1 MIDHINLLD
10 GLNLNPIPLD
20 FSQQISTTKW
30 LGAIEGKVNSVIDIV
45 NNMEN
50 DNNIYTDEQ
59 VAIIQKEIDELNQML
74 LSGEYIKDGSINVSK
89 LNPSFYTDLRETV
102 VNYVHEATKFVTF
115 GLKGDYFV
123 AYMPYSWKD
132 LDFGTNEDGCLTITM

>member
-1 MIDHINLLD
+1 MVNHINLLD

-20 FSQQISTTKW
+20 FSQQISTSKW
-30 LGAIEGKVNSVIDIV
+30 LGAIEAKVNSVIDIV

-50 DNNIYTDEQ
+50 DNNTYTDEQ
-59 VAIIQKEIDELNQML
+59 INIIQKEIDELNRML
-74 LSGEYIKDGSINVSK
+74 LSGEYIKDGSIKVEK
-89 LNPSFYTDLRETV
+89 LDPSFYKDLQSIV

-132 LDFGTNEDGCLTITM
+132 LNFGTTENGELTITM

>member
-30 LGAIEGKVNSVIDIV
+30 LGAIEAKVNSVIDIV

-50 DNNIYTDEQ
+50 DNNTYTDEQ
-59 VAIIQKEIDELNQML
+59 IAKIQKEIDELNRML
-74 LSGEYIKDGSINVSK
+74 LSGEYIKDGSIKVEK
-89 LNPSFYTDLRETV
+89 LDPSFYKDLQSVV

-115 GLKGDYFV
+115 GLQGDYFI

-132 LDFGTNEDGCLTITM
+132 LDFGTTENGELTITM

>member
-1 MIDHINLLD
+1 MINHINLLD

-30 LGAIEGKVNSVIDIV
+30 LGAIESKVNSVIDIV

-59 VAIIQKEIDELNQML
+59 IAKIQKEIDELNRML
-74 LSGEYIKDGSINVSK
+74 LSGEYIKDGSIKVEK
-89 LNPSFYTDLRETV
+89 LDPSFYKDLQSVV

-132 LDFGTNEDGCLTITM
+132 LDFGTTENGELTITM

>member
-30 LGAIEGKVNSVIDIV
+30 LGAIEAKVNSVIDIV

-50 DNNIYTDEQ
+50 DNNTYTDEQ
-59 VAIIQKEIDELNQML
+59 IAKIQKEIDELNRML
-74 LSGEYIKDGSINVSK
+74 LSGEYIKDGSIKVEK
-89 LNPSFYTDLRETV
+89 LDPSFYKDLQSVV

-132 LDFGTNEDGCLTITM
+132 LDFGTTENGELTITM